1 MAAIASHFQKAEFC
15 LRSVNTRLSSRI
27 ISHFVP
33 TLLLYEVMLKDGEGQ
48 RREDVKGHWDHPVGI
63 VLHRETG
70 NCCEEGCREWRGGG
84 ELHVMKMCVFLQE

>member
-1 MAAIASHFQKAEFC
+1 
-15 LRSVNTRLSSRI
+15 
-27 ISHFVP
+27 
-33 TLLLYEVMLKDGEGQ
+33 MLKDGEGQ